1 MKLFSTLLRAKPTQK
16 TPIIISALFFQT
28 VCSTQEFIDKR
39 KQKEQANIDITLHAV
54 KIINSNKNMYKTLF
68 AGSDLFQNILDKI
81 NFDCLDIF
89 EKIRV

>member
-1 MKLFSTLLRAKPTQK
+1 MRFIGSGLRAFCLLFVGTKSKNEILKVLQK
-16 TPIIISALFFQT
+16 INQ
-28 VCSTQEFIDKR
+28 Q
-39 KQKEQANIDITLHAV
+39 EQANIDITLHAV